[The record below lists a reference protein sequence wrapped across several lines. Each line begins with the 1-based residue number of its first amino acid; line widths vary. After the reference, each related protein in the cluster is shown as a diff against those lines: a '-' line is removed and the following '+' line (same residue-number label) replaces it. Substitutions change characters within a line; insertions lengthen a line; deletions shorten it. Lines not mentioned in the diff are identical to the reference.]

1 MVVSQ
6 QKHSRYKAAFYLIA
20 LLVVIGCSSSTPH
33 TIIDLHFK
41 TADQIKSV
49 LEFVVGDTKDFNFSG
64 QTILIPPNTDN
75 IKSIVQTIKEIDKP
89 PTAYTIN
96 LSPKK
101 HTKYTKQYSTDNRTE
116 NIYLTEGLTTSIST
130 NQYNINI
137 NIQRATA
144 ESSLIKLIAI
154 KNTQEQ
160 HSLVLKENWIIQHG
174 TVTHPQNA
182 LFPNGLLLNIS
193 THH

>member
-6 QKHSRYKAAFYLIA
+6 QKYSRYKAAFYLIA
-20 LLVVIGCSSSTPH
+20 VLVTSSCSSSKPH
-33 TIIDLHFK
+33 TVIDLHFK

-49 LEFVVGDTKDFNFSG
+49 LEFVLGDTKDFNFSG

-96 LSPKK
+96 LSPS
-101 HTKYTKQYSTDNRTE
+101 KYNKRYSTDNRAV

-130 NQYNINI
+130 DKYNINI

-144 ESSLIKLIAI
+144 ESSLIKLAAI

-160 HSLVLKENWIIQHG
+160 NPLILKENWIIQHG
-174 TVTHPQNA
+174 KVTHPQNS